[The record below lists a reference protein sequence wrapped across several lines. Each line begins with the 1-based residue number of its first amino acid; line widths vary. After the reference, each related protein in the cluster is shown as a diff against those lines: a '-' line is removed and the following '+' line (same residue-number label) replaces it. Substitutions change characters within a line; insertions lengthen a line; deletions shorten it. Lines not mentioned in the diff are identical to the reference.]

1 MAGRMTVEL
10 KQVRF
15 FAYHGFYPE
24 ERKTGNEFEVN
35 LAVTLESHENAIVDI
50 TSTVNYAVLFEIVSE
65 QMRQPVDLLET
76 LVEGIA
82 AKIRAVFPQTKK
94 IIITVSKL
102 HPPIAQFTGSV
113 SVTLE
118 KDY

>member
-10 KQVRF
+10 KKVSF
-15 FAYHGFYPE
+15 YAYHGLYPE
-24 ERKTGNEFEVN
+24 ERKTGNDFEVN
-35 LAVTLESHENAIVDI
+35 LAVSWDTREAGTIDMA
-50 TSTVNYAVLFEIVSE
+50 STVNYAVLYEIVSD
-65 QMRQPVDLLET
+65 QMRQPVELLET

-82 AKIRAVFPQTKK
+82 AKIQSAFPQTKK
-94 IIITVSKL
+94 IIIGVSKL
-102 HPPIAQFTGSV
+102 HPPISQFTGNV